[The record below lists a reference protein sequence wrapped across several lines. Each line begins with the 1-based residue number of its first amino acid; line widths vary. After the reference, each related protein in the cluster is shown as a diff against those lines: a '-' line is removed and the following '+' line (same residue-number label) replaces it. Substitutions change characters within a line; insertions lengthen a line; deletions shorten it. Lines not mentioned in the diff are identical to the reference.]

1 MGEADQAKHC
11 FAPPNAEARRAQAG
25 PERSEGEPSTNGL
38 SQTARPLIR
47 GWWAVMG
54 EADQAKHCFAPP
66 NAEARRAQAG
76 PERSEGEPSTNG
88 LSQTARPLIRGWWA
102 VMGEADQAKH
112 CFAPPKDGKSV
123 VEGKSVSVSVDRGGC
138 RIIKKK
144 KQRSKQNK

>member
-102 VMGEADQAKH
+102 VMDSNHRPTSRSEERRV
-112 CFAPPKDGKSV
+112 GKGWGSTC
-123 VEGKSVSVSVDRGGC
+123 KIRG
-138 RIIKKK
+138 
-144 KQRSKQNK
+144 SAVT